1 MVTLIIVKSIH
12 ALVVKDLKH
21 IKSFLVTV
29 VGFQP
34 NDFGMK
40 LLKGF
45 GGEIW
50 EGAQMIAIK
59 QY

>member
-50 EGAQMIAIK
+50 EGAVED
-59 QY
+59 